1 MGIRLK
7 RLYQPRN
14 PSFWLMVA
22 FNLLSS
28 VLAWVLH
35 GWPLTFPARLLLT
48 VLALANAGLGM
59 AMALRL
65 LREPPAQSR

>member
-1 MGIRLK
+1 M
-7 RLYQPRN
+7 
-14 PSFWLMVA
+14 SE
-22 FNLLSS
+22 
-28 VLAWVLH
+28 
-35 GWPLTFPARLLLT
+35 PARLLLT